1 MKLNY
6 IKELF
11 KGKFLGLYI
20 ANYTSNEGRNKD
32 YEVISRPLESKD
44 DLMEKANPDAVT
56 IICYN
61 KDRTKM
67 LIQKEFRMT
76 INDFVWDFPS
86 GLIDEGET
94 PRQTAIRELKE
105 ETGLDLV
112 EFEAILPPCYTS
124 VGMSNETVVP
134 VYCIAEG
141 QITGSDSDLEETEPV
156 WISKED
162 AKRLLKK
169 SISAVENRKPFI
181 RFSNRVSSEI
191 YRWVFED

>member
-11 KGKFLGLYI
+11 KGKFLGLYV
-20 ANYTSNEGRNKD
+20 ANYTSNKGRNKD

-44 DLMEKANPDAVT
+44 DLMKKAKPDAVT

-94 PRQTAIRELKE
+94 PRETAIRELKE

-141 QITGSDSDLEETEPV
+141 KITGSDSDLEETEPV
-156 WISKED
+156 WISKGE
-162 AKRLLKK
+162 ARELLRK
-169 SISAVENRKPFI
+169 SMLAFEGGRPFTKC
-181 RFSNRVSSEI
+181 SNRLSSEI
-191 YRWVFED
+191 YRWIFED